1 MGAFLKS
8 TELFKLSWC
17 FMRKQQLKCH
27 VQDQGRAW
35 CVRSLVS
42 YSVSDLWLSC
52 NLWTTNKAAALI
64 GCWLGVYLWFSS
76 AAIVAVTLSF

>member
-1 MGAFLKS
+1 M
-8 TELFKLSWC
+8 
-17 FMRKQQLKCH
+17 
-27 VQDQGRAW
+27 
-35 CVRSLVS
+35 S

-52 NLWTTNKAAALI
+52 NPWSTNKAAALI

>member
-1 MGAFLKS
+1 M
-8 TELFKLSWC
+8 
-17 FMRKQQLKCH
+17 
-27 VQDQGRAW
+27 
-35 CVRSLVS
+35 S